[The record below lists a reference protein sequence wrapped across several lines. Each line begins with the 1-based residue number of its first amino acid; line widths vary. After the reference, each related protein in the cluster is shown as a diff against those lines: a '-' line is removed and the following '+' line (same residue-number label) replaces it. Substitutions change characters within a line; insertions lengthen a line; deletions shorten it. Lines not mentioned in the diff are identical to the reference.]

1 MTKRKEKTPRELL
14 SEKRETLEKKDIT
27 RVSPATQN
35 TLFLELIY
43 LELQE
48 ILLAI
53 EDIKREVSL

>member
-53 EDIKREVSL
+53 EDIKKEVSL